1 MGNNKFCQNGKF
13 LGTNEP
19 EGYYFPTHGLVTL
32 VIALD
37 LDFRSDIRS
46 AIKCPKAM
54 PSAATQVAAPNNSR
68 KPAELFSSPGKKNLV
83 LSLALV
89 LLTVLVYLPVRNN
102 AFINFDDNH
111 YITENPHVKAG
122 LSWDTV
128 KWAFSTYD
136 AANWHPLTWL
146 SHALDC
152 ELFGLNPAGHHFV
165 NLLLHGFNA
174 VLLFLILQSLTG
186 FTWRSLMVAAL
197 FAVHPLNVESVVWA
211 AERKT
216 ILSTLFF
223 LLAVWTYA
231 RYVRRP
237 GTGRYLEVAG
247 FFALALMSKPQ
258 VITLPF
264 ILLLLDY
271 WPLGRTRFA
280 AAAAPQSFNGV
291 QQRSFKWLLLE
302 KLPLLGL
309 SALSAIITL
318 LAQRSGHAV
327 RTVGEYS
334 LGSRIETAFVS
345 YAAYVR
351 DAFFPRHLAPIYP
364 HADGL
369 LATWQVLL
377 AAGTLI
383 ALSAFATVRRKRA
396 PYLLIGWLW
405 FLGTLVPMI
414 GLVQVG
420 EQSRAD
426 RYMYISLIGI
436 LVACVWGVAEL
447 FDRYQVSTA
456 LRLSSGAAVVTVL
469 SVATFQQIGHWHDSE
484 TLWNYTMSVTN
495 RNFMAEDN
503 LAQELAHQGRTK
515 EALVHFHN
523 VLNLHDWQPTELIAF
538 GMYEQRQ
545 GYDKD
550 AILQYQRALSH
561 TSDSETRS
569 VELSNIGSA
578 YLDLKDL
585 EQARQSFDRALESN
599 AKNLPA
605 LIGAG
610 IIALKTGSFDLAIRD
625 LTKAV
630 SLQPTDLGYELLGRA
645 FERSG
650 RTADANSA
658 YAEAQKLS
666 PDMNQTR
673 SAADHLLSQ

>member
-1 MGNNKFCQNGKF
+1 M
-13 LGTNEP
+13 
-19 EGYYFPTHGLVTL
+19 
-32 VIALD
+32 
-37 LDFRSDIRS
+37 
-46 AIKCPKAM
+46 
-54 PSAATQVAAPNNSR
+54 
-68 KPAELFSSPGKKNLV
+68 

-89 LLTVLVYLPVRNN
+89 LLTVLAYLPVRGN

-111 YITENPHVKAG
+111 YITDNPHVKAG
-122 LSWDTV
+122 LGWETV
-128 KWAFSTYD
+128 QWAFTTYD

-152 ELFGLNPAGHHFV
+152 QLFGLNPAGHHFV

-174 VLLFLILQSLTG
+174 VFLFLILQSLTG
-186 FTWRSLMVAAL
+186 FTWRSLMVSAL
-197 FAVHPLNVESVVWA
+197 FAVHPLNVESVAWA

-223 LLAVWTYA
+223 LLAIWAYT
-231 RYVRRP
+231 RYVHRP

-258 VITLPF
+258 VITFPF
-264 ILLLLDY
+264 VLLLLDY
-271 WPLGRTRFA
+271 WPLGRMSFA
-280 AAAAPQSFNGV
+280 TPAGPKSVAGIEH
-291 QQRSFKWLLLE
+291 RSFKWLLFE

-309 SALSAIITL
+309 SAVSAIITL

-327 RTVGEYS
+327 RTVVEYS
-334 LGSRIETAFVS
+334 WGSRIETAIVS

-351 DAFFPRHLAPIYP
+351 DSFFPRHLAPIYP

-369 LATWQVLL
+369 LATWGVLL
-377 AAGTLI
+377 AAGILI
-383 ALSAFATVRRKRA
+383 ALSAYAAAKRKRA
-396 PYLLIGWLW
+396 PYLLVGWLW
-405 FLGTLVPMI
+405 FLATLVPMI

-420 EQSRAD
+420 EQARAD

-436 LVACVWGVAEL
+436 LVACIWGVAEV
-447 FDRYQVSTA
+447 FDRYKVSTA
-456 LRLSSGAAVVTVL
+456 WRASACAAIVAVL
-469 SVATFQQIGHWHDSE
+469 SVVTFQQIGHWRDSE
-484 TLWNYTMSVTN
+484 TLWNYTMSVTD

-523 VLNLHDWQPTELIAF
+523 VLNLHDWQPSELIAF

-545 GYDKD
+545 GYAAD
-550 AILQYQRALSH
+550 AILQYKRALSH

-585 EQARQSFDRALESN
+585 EHARQSFDQALESN
-599 AKNLPA
+599 AKNVPA

-610 IIALKTGSFDLAIRD
+610 IVAQKTGSFDLAIRD
-625 LTKAV
+625 FTKAV
-630 SLQPTDLGYELLGRA
+630 SLTPTDLGYALLGRA

-650 RTADANSA
+650 RIADANSA
-658 YAEAQKLS
+658 YAEAQRLS

-673 SAADHLLSQ
+673 SEADHLLAQ